1 VDSSAVYYTVKGRKV
16 YGGGGIIP
24 DVFVPIDTT
33 LATKFYIQCNK
44 KATSMRFASSM
55 FDKYKAKLSQ
65 IDDFH
70 ALEQY
75 LESISIE
82 DQFVKYAANVDK
94 IIPAAGEWEESRE
107 YMMPQVKGLVGRFSK
122 LGEEA
127 FYRFYLPLDDAIQ
140 AALQGE

>member
-1 VDSSAVYYTVKGRKV
+1 
-16 YGGGGIIP
+16 
-24 DVFVPIDTT
+24 
-33 LATKFYIQCNK
+33 
-44 KATSMRFASSM
+44 M

-94 IIPAAGEWEESRE
+94 IIPAPGEWEESRE